1 MSNMQYL
8 QQRQEVLQ
16 AAKEI
21 YEAQLVSGTWGNVSV
36 KVPDQSLL
44 VITPSG
50 MEYETLSIEDI
61 ALVDWEQ
68 KLVEGKFKPSVET
81 PLHLE
86 IYKKRPDI
94 KAIVHVHS
102 LHATAFAV
110 ARQNIPV
117 ILEET
122 AQIIGHEIRVTTY
135 APCGSKQLV
144 ENTMKAL
151 GKDRKAALLA
161 NHGLIGMGADI
172 AEALK
177 VCYITEK
184 TAQIAIYARTLG
196 PLHSLR
202 AEDIEH
208 LQQSFKQYGQKK

>member
-1 MSNMQYL
+1 MQYL

-16 AAKEI
+16 AAREI

-44 VITPSG
+44 LITPSG
-50 MEYETLSIEDI
+50 MDYDSMGIEDI
-61 ALVDWEQ
+61 ALLDWEQ
-68 KLVEGKFKPSVET
+68 KLVEGQFKPSVET

-102 LHATAFAV
+102 LYATAFAV

-122 AQIIGHEIRVTTY
+122 AQIIGHEIRVTSY

-151 GKDRKAALLA
+151 GKDRKAVLLA
-161 NHGLIGMGADI
+161 NHGLIGMGANM

-177 VCYITEK
+177 VCYIADK

-202 AEDIEH
+202 ADDIEH
-208 LQQSFKQYGQKK
+208 LQHNFKQYGQKK

>member
-1 MSNMQYL
+1 MQYL

-21 YEAQLVSGTWGNVSV
+21 FEAQLVSGTWGNVSI

-44 VITPSG
+44 LITPSG
-50 MEYETLSIEDI
+50 MEYNTLSIEDI

-68 KLVEGKFKPSVET
+68 KLVEGQYKPSVET

-102 LHATAFAV
+102 LYATAFAV

-122 AQIIGHEIRVTTY
+122 AQIIGHEIKVTTY

-144 ENTMKAL
+144 EATMKAV

-161 NHGLIGMGADI
+161 NHGLIGLGASI

-177 VCYITEK
+177 ICYIAEK
-184 TAQIAIYARTLG
+184 TARTAIYARTLG

-202 AEDIEH
+202 TEDIAL
-208 LQQSFKQYGQKK
+208 LQQSFKEYGQKK

>member
-1 MSNMQYL
+1 MQYL

-21 YEAQLVSGTWGNVSV
+21 YESQLVTGTWGNVSV
-36 KVPDQSLL
+36 AVPDQSLL
-44 VITPSG
+44 LITPSG
-50 MEYETLSIEDI
+50 MDYNSLSIEDI

-68 KLVEGKFKPSVET
+68 KLVEGRFKPSVET

-102 LHATAFAV
+102 LYATAFAV

-122 AQIIGHEIRVTTY
+122 AQVIGHEIRVTSY
-135 APCGSKQLV
+135 APCGSKQLA
-144 ENTMKAL
+144 ETAMKAL
-151 GKDRKAALLA
+151 GKDRKAVLLA
-161 NHGLIGMGADI
+161 NHGLVGMGENI

-177 VCYITEK
+177 VCYIAEK
-184 TAQIAIYARTLG
+184 TAHIAICARPLG

-202 AEDIEH
+202 AEDIAH